1 MAAPSRG
8 RPWPPSRSRKARVAG
23 RRYPANPHYR
33 VVRCS
38 PECGIWRTSPAEKA
52 ARSVIPDRAAEV
64 HSPKW
69 SSAIPGMR
77 YPRPPRLRPA
87 WPQGGERQSRRRFPN
102 RTRHSRNPSTAA
114 TRHGVTLV
122 YRRCNDRVRPDD
134 PEGDDE
140 RTRIDEGPGR
150 GPRRVHETRL
160 VGNRLGRVGAV
171 RPGPRRT
178 AAGSPLR
185 PAPWPAT
192 RRTALSPSDMVRL
205 ANLRG
210 ADGRRWGHRGG
221 SRAWIARLV
230 R

>member
-140 RTRIDEGPGR
+140 RTRIDESLGQ
-150 GPRRVHETRL
+150 GPRRRYSRCVRSASRRVGRVDRL
-160 VGNRLGRVGAV
+160 AIAHGRLGAFGRLELAMM
-171 RPGPRRT
+171 RD
-178 AAGSPLR
+178 ASPWV
-185 PAPWPAT
+185 AF
-192 RRTALSPSDMVRL
+192 
-205 ANLRG
+205 
-210 ADGRRWGHRGG
+210 GRNEQ
-221 SRAWIARLV
+221 AKV
-230 R
+230 